1 MFLLAGICRVMLR
14 PINQLF
20 HAKINSLKKRLQRL
34 EKIVIVL
41 RDCPELHES
50 IPSLDGIDIK
60 KLGQHCL
67 IMTNSC
73 NAAQKAR
80 QLLQHKIG
88 GNIFE
93 LDCYH
98 HLRNVWIKGMEKSVS
113 VFLQVVV
120 SNSLEKI
127 P

>member
-1 MFLLAGICRVMLR
+1 MLQ

-34 EKIVIVL
+34 EEIVL

-50 IPSLDGIDIK
+50 IPSPDGIDIK
-60 KLGQHCL
+60 KLRQHGL

-80 QLLQHKIG
+80 RLL
-88 GNIFE
+88 
-93 LDCYH
+93 
-98 HLRNVWIKGMEKSVS
+98 
-113 VFLQVVV
+113 
-120 SNSLEKI
+120 
-127 P
+127 